1 MASANR
7 NKKKASKPPGPKLKI
22 TLSMSRSALAALDRI
37 RAKRLEHAAGRREV
51 QNSALVEEAIEL
63 LRQKE
68 GI

>member
-1 MASANR
+1 MARASQS
-7 NKKKASKPPGPKLKI
+7 KKRASKQPGPKLKI
-22 TLSMSRSALAALDRI
+22 TLSMSRSALAALDRV
-37 RAKRLEHAAGRREV
+37 RAKRLERGGGRREV